1 MSRERAAE
9 LMSEEEF
16 VKLHYVGK
24 GLYNIER
31 FKREAHRYGVSRALP
46 LSIVKKLEDHER
58 IYLAQW
64 NKGKALIFGYFTVDG
79 LQYFGSEELKK
90 KIRED
95 ERLRVKSESYS
106 GEVVIRGCGCYTISS
121 VVHVDN
127 SISELGQIIDDA
139 RKELGENVKVFVTGR
154 FYEIEP
160 FEIPAPFSRGIV
172 KVPAELIL
180 EKELKPV
187 KERKLTKK
195 LAKLEGYHQVK
206 RMTKKHKAAL
216 NSIPLTAFN

>member
-1 MSRERAAE
+1 
-9 LMSEEEF
+9 MSEEEF

-24 GLYNIER
+24 GLYDIER
-31 FKREAHRYGVSRALP
+31 FKKEAHRYGVSRALP
-46 LSIVKKLEDHER
+46 LSIVKKLKDHER

-95 ERLRVKSESYS
+95 ERLKVRSESYS

-121 VVHVDN
+121 VTYVDN
-127 SISELGQIIDDA
+127 SISELAQIIDDA

-180 EKELKPV
+180 EKEFDVKLDPARIKILK
-187 KERKLTKK
+187 KE

-206 RMTKKHKAAL
+206 RMTKKHKAVL